1 MILSMTYWLLKTE
14 AGVYSWDQLVAEK
27 KTWWTGVRNY
37 QARNNLRAMKRGDI
51 AFIYHSGDERMIV
64 GVAHITAEATP
75 EATTDAGDWVAVEV
89 EGLKPLAREVGLEEI
104 RNTPILSGMELV
116 RHSRLSVV
124 PVREPEA
131 KMILKIGK
139 TDV

>member
-1 MILSMTYWLLKTE
+1 MAYWLLKTE
-14 AGVYSWDQLVAEK
+14 AEVYSWNQLVDEK

-37 QARNNLRAMKRGDI
+37 QARNNLRAMKVGDI

-64 GVAHITAEATP
+64 GVARIAAEAAPDKTAE
-75 EATTDAGDWVAVEV
+75 EGDWVAVEV
-89 EGLKPLAREVGLEEI
+89 EALKPLAREIGLEEI

-124 PVREPEA
+124 PVRESEA

-139 TDV
+139 TEV

>member
-1 MILSMTYWLLKTE
+1 
-14 AGVYSWDQLVAEK
+14 
-27 KTWWTGVRNY
+27 
-37 QARNNLRAMKRGDI
+37 MKRGDI

-64 GVAHITAEATP
+64 GVARVTSEATP
-75 EATTDAGDWVAVEV
+75 DKTADAGDWVAVEV
-89 EGLKPLAREVGLEEI
+89 EALKPLAREISLEEI

-139 TDV
+139 TDI

>member
-1 MILSMTYWLLKTE
+1 MAYWLLKTE
-14 AGVYSWDQLVAEK
+14 AEVYSWNQLVDEK

-37 QARNNLRAMKRGDI
+37 QARNNLRAMKVGDI

-64 GVAHITAEATP
+64 GVARITAEAAP
-75 EATTDAGDWVAVEV
+75 DTTAEEGDWVAVEV
-89 EGLKPLAREVGLEEI
+89 EALASLVREISLEEI

-139 TDV
+139 TEV